1 MKRTHK
7 MLLTGGAMVA
17 VLLPA
22 GTAMAATATPGVCDG
37 TGQHQML
44 RDGTGSGPNWSAN
57 APGRQA
63 MSGTAKGVSSKAPYG
78 KQDGSGPLHTVRPL
92 NGTGRQLGYGRA

>member
-1 MKRTHK
+1 MMRTKK
-7 MLLTGGAMVA
+7 MLLTGGVMVA

-37 TGQHQML
+37 TGQQQML
-44 RDGTGSGPNWSAN
+44 RDGTGSGPNWSAS

-63 MSGTAKGVSSKAPYG
+63 MSGTAKSATAKAPYG
-78 KQDGSGPLHTVRPL
+78 KRDGSGPLHSVRPA
-92 NGTGRQLGYGRA
+92 NGTGRQLGLGRA